1 MARLWYTDCVV
12 PAPTARAGRPRRR
25 TTDDGSIG
33 MPKWARHIAVA
44 AIYVTT
50 ALVLAWMMWQIRDPI
65 APALAI
71 LVGGL
76 VLVVGWLMHDGLI
89 RRSREASMTSE
100 LTTLNAA
107 FGEVRGDIA
116 RLRADLNDPGP
127 HDPGL
132 PARHARLRRAGFYPE
147 DGDMTGEVRML
158 QSLVERITGDRHAE
172 QWEATGKR
180 LAARASIDQPPLI
193 PRPRPAVLGGMPDAQ
208 MLRIL
213 REALR
218 FDRLDLYVQPVLRL
232 PSRRIA
238 FYECFC
244 HIRGPDGAHLPPEQ
258 YAPVAEQEGMIS
270 SIDNLLLIRTV
281 QLARRALQKN
291 QDYAFFCSLSGFTL
305 TDNAFLEDFMT
316 LMEDNARFASK
327 IIFQFAQNDID
338 ALAPRLRQVTERLA
352 RSGYRFAMDRVQF
365 LDIDYEDLGALNFRY
380 VKLPVPLLL
389 LHKLQAPEEEDLRN
403 LRRTVDRFAIDLV
416 AEQLDTEEQVKDLI
430 DYNIDFGQGGLFGL
444 PQLAP
449 GEIPP
454 QLLPRPDGA
463 LQLAA
468 DAATETDP
476 TATPPRLSA
485 ATD

>member
-1 MARLWYTDCVV
+1 
-12 PAPTARAGRPRRR
+12 
-25 TTDDGSIG
+25 

-44 AIYVTT
+44 SIYVGT
-50 ALVLAWMMWQIRDPI
+50 ALILAWMMWQIADPI

-76 VLVVGWLMHDGLI
+76 VLVVGWLMHDNLI
-89 RRSREASMTSE
+89 RRSREASMKAE

-116 RLRADLNDPGP
+116 RLRADL
-127 HDPGL
+127 HDPAL
-132 PARHARLRRAGFYPE
+132 PARHARLRRAGFVPE

-193 PRPRPAVLGGMPDAQ
+193 PRPRPAILGGMPDAQ

-291 QDYAFFCSLSGFTL
+291 QDCAFFCSLSGFTL

-365 LDIDYEDLGALNFRY
+365 LDIDYEELGALNFRY

-389 LHKLQAPEEEDLRN
+389 VHKQQAPEEEDLRN
-403 LRRTVDRFAIDLV
+403 LRRTVDRYAIDLV
-416 AEQLDTEEQVKDLI
+416 ADQLDTEEQVKDLI
-430 DYNIDFGQGGLFGL
+430 DYNIDFGQGKLFGL

-454 QLLPRPDGA
+454 QLLPQADGG

-468 DAATETDP
+468 GAAMPERPEDRE
-476 TATPPRLSA
+476 PPRLSA
-485 ATD
+485 ASE